1 MGKLKYTYDIDTLMN
16 HYDEHQHPL
25 HSHAMPIFQTSSF
38 GFTDMAEAEK
48 TFAGDDQEHFVY
60 TRGRNPNI
68 LHLANKIALLEG
80 IDLIR
85 KNPNCQPKDIVAAH
99 CTASGM
105 AALNALIFS
114 LLKSG
119 DHILTH
125 TSLYSGSHLFL
136 SHICPD
142 HGINVTVLDTD
153 DPDVWEQ
160 ELKNNPNI
168 KLVYL
173 ETPSNPRISLYD
185 IELFSKMAHQY
196 NAKIAV
202 DNTSATPYH
211 QRPLSLGSDF
221 VIHSSTKFLSGHGIT
236 VGGAVVGRDVE
247 FMNFWGKLGQTAME
261 LGANPSPMDCWLANN
276 GIKTFALRME
286 KHSTNAMKIAQ
297 FLEEHNKTGEVLY
310 PGLKSNQYHQLAKR
324 QMSNGFGC
332 LISFEVGN
340 SKQDAHS
347 FIDALTIPSIAIS
360 FGSTDSVVQ
369 LPASMTHSGLSDKER
384 SRANITDNLV
394 RLAVGIEN
402 VDDILKDIE
411 QALSSISVNRNI

>member
-1 MGKLKYTYDIDTLMN
+1 MGKLEYHYDINTLMN
-16 HYDEHQHPL
+16 HYDEHSHPL

-38 GFTDMAEAEK
+38 GFSNMDEAVK
-48 TFAGDDQEHFVY
+48 TFSGDDQEHFVY

-68 LHLANKIALLEG
+68 LHLAKKIALLEG

-85 KNPNCQPKDIVAAH
+85 EQPHKTPDQIVAGH

-105 AALNALIFS
+105 AALNAIVFS

-142 HGINVTVLDTD
+142 FGINVTILDSD
-153 DPDVWEQ
+153 DPQEWEKA
-160 ELKNNPNI
+160 LKENSSI
-168 KLVYL
+168 KMIYL
-173 ETPSNPRISLYD
+173 ETPSNPRISLFD
-185 IELFSKMAHQY
+185 IERLAAIAHQY
-196 NAKIAV
+196 NAKVVV

-211 QRPLSLGSDF
+211 QRPLSLGADF
-221 VIHSSTKFLSGHGIT
+221 VVHSSTKFLSGHGIT

-261 LGANPSPMDCWLANN
+261 LGANPSPSDCWLANN

-286 KHSTNAMKIAQ
+286 KHSSNAMAVAS
-297 FLEEHNKTGEVLY
+297 FLEKQEKIGEVLY
-310 PGLKSNQYHQLAKR
+310 PGLPSNPFHQLALK
-324 QMSNGFGC
+324 QMNNGFGC

-340 SKQDAHS
+340 SREDAHK

-369 LPASMTHSGLSDKER
+369 LPASMTHSGLSDEDRRKAKI
-384 SRANITDNLV
+384 SDNLV
-394 RLAVGIEN
+394 RLAVGIESI
-402 VDDILKDIE
+402 DDILQDIK
-411 QALSSISVNRNI
+411 QALVKI